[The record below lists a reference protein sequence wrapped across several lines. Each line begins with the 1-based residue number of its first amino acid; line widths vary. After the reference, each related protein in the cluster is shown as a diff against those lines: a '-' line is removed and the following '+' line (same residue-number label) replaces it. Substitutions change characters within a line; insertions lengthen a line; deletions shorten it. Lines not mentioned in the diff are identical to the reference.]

1 MLALPMENFLS
12 DVIRFN
18 GRTNLKLKLYIPLQA
33 WKLPKLAHYL
43 KSPQDNKWATS
54 TGASALPPRF
64 QVEPQTAQISRLASW
79 VWVDCP
85 QERGGK
91 TGAGKGWDSSGK
103 NTGASCHALLQGI
116 FPTQGSNPGLSHCRR
131 VLYYLTPGKP
141 KNTGVG
147 SLSLLQGIF
156 LTQARR
162 HTWPRLGS
170 KKSISEL
177 GLY

>member
-64 QVEPQTAQISRLASW
+64 QVEPQTAQIPRLASW

-91 TGAGKGWDSSGK
+91 TGAGKGGTGTSPASPCTSGRVGGEDVYRGK
-103 NTGASCHALLQGI
+103 
-116 FPTQGSNPGLSHCRR
+116 GL
-131 VLYYLTPGKP
+131 G
-141 KNTGVG
+141 
-147 SLSLLQGIF
+147 
-156 LTQARR
+156 
-162 HTWPRLGS
+162 
-170 KKSISEL
+170 
-177 GLY
+177 